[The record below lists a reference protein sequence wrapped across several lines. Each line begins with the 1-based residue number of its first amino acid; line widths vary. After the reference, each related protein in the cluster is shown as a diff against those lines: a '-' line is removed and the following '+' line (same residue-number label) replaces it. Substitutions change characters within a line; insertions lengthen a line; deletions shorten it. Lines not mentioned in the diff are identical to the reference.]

1 MTLNKIFTN
10 QNISL
15 WLIWLFH
22 VSGIIGIIYSDA
34 SWFIKATPLN
44 LMLSFILLLLN
55 IERSKKTLLLIL
67 LCFFVGMLAEIIGV
81 KYGFIF
87 GKYTY
92 GKALGPKFMEVPFMM
107 GIVWC
112 ILVFITGF
120 IVQLFF
126 ETTWARIIVGIG
138 LMLFLDLV
146 MEPVAP
152 ILDFWTFESGLA
164 SFNNYIGWA
173 VIAFPLQFIF
183 HKVNISEQKKWGNA
197 IYVVAGDYFA
207 LGWKSI
213 TLLLRLPFADGRL
226 I

>member
-1 MTLNKIFTN
+1 MTQIKIFTN

-15 WLIWLFH
+15 GLIWLFH

-55 IERSKKTLLLIL
+55 IERSKKTLFLVL

-87 GKYTY
+87 GKYNY
-92 GKALGPKFMEVPFMM
+92 GEALGPKFMQVPFMM

-183 HKVNISEQKKWGNA
+183 HKVKLQIEGSFA
-197 IYVVAGDYFA
+197 FHLYF
-207 LGWKSI
+207 LQFLFFTI
-213 TLLLRLPFADGRL
+213 LLLKINTLG

>member
-55 IERSKKTLLLIL
+55 IERSKKTILLVL

-173 VIAFPLQFIF
+173 VIAFPLQFTF
-183 HKVNISEQKKWGNA
+183 HKAKLHIDGSFA
-197 IYVVAGDYFA
+197 FHLYF
-207 LGWKSI
+207 LQFLFFTI
-213 TLLLRLPFADGRL
+213 LLLKINTLG

>member
-15 WLIWLFH
+15 GLIWLFH

-55 IERSKKTLLLIL
+55 IERSKKTLLLVL

-173 VIAFPLQFIF
+173 VIAFPLQFTF
-183 HKVNISEQKKWGNA
+183 HKAKLHIDGSFA
-197 IYVVAGDYFA
+197 FHLYF
-207 LGWKSI
+207 LQFLFFTI
-213 TLLLRLPFADGRL
+213 LLLKINTLG

>member
-1 MTLNKIFTN
+1 MTHIKIFTN

-15 WLIWLFH
+15 GLIWLFH

-55 IERSKKTLLLIL
+55 IERSKKTILLVL

-92 GKALGPKFMEVPFMM
+92 GEALGPKFMEVPFMM

-173 VIAFPLQFIF
+173 VIAFPLQFTF
-183 HKVNISEQKKWGNA
+183 HKAKLHIEGSFA
-197 IYVVAGDYFA
+197 FHLYF
-207 LGWKSI
+207 LQFLFFTI
-213 TLLLRLPFADGRL
+213 LLLKINTLG

>member
-15 WLIWLFH
+15 GLIWLFH

-173 VIAFPLQFIF
+173 VIAFPLQFTF
-183 HKVNISEQKKWGNA
+183 HKAKLHIDGSFA
-197 IYVVAGDYFA
+197 FHLYF
-207 LGWKSI
+207 LQFLFFTI
-213 TLLLRLPFADGRL
+213 LLLKINTLG

>member
-15 WLIWLFH
+15 GLIWLFH

-55 IERSKKTLLLIL
+55 IERSKKTLLLVL

-87 GKYTY
+87 GKYNY
-92 GKALGPKFMEVPFMM
+92 GEALGPKFMQVPFIM

-183 HKVNISEQKKWGNA
+183 HKAKLHIDGSFA
-197 IYVVAGDYFA
+197 FHLYF
-207 LGWKSI
+207 LQFLFFTI
-213 TLLLRLPFADGRL
+213 LLLKINTLG

>member
-1 MTLNKIFTN
+1 MTQIKIFTN

-15 WLIWLFH
+15 GLIWLFH

-55 IERSKKTLLLIL
+55 IERSKKTLFLVL

-87 GKYTY
+87 GKYNY
-92 GKALGPKFMEVPFMM
+92 GEALGPKFMQVPFMM

-173 VIAFPLQFIF
+173 VIAFPLQFTF
-183 HKVNISEQKKWGNA
+183 HKAKLHIDGSFA
-197 IYVVAGDYFA
+197 FHLYF
-207 LGWKSI
+207 LQFLFFTI
-213 TLLLRLPFADGRL
+213 LLLKINTLG

>member
-1 MTLNKIFTN
+1 MTQIKIFTN

-15 WLIWLFH
+15 GLIWLFH

-55 IERSKKTLLLIL
+55 IERSKKTLFLVL

-87 GKYTY
+87 GKYNY
-92 GKALGPKFMEVPFMM
+92 GEALGPKFMQVPFMM

-173 VIAFPLQFIF
+173 AVSYTHL
-183 HKVNISEQKKWGNA
+183 
-197 IYVVAGDYFA
+197 
-207 LGWKSI
+207 
-213 TLLLRLPFADGRL
+213 TLPTKA
-226 I
+226 

>member
-1 MTLNKIFTN
+1 MTLNKIFTY

-15 WLIWLFH
+15 GLIWLFH

-55 IERSKKTLLLIL
+55 IERSKKTILLVL

-173 VIAFPLQFIF
+173 VIAFPLQFTF
-183 HKVNISEQKKWGNA
+183 HKAKLHIDGSFA
-197 IYVVAGDYFA
+197 FHLYF
-207 LGWKSI
+207 LQFLFFTI
-213 TLLLRLPFADGRL
+213 LLLKINTLG